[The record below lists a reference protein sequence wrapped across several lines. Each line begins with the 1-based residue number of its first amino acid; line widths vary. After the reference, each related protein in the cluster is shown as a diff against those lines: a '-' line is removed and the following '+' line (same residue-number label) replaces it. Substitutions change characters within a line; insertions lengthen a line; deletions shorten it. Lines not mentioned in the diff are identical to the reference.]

1 MDLEYPERAILTPL
15 TNIPA
20 PLAHLM
26 QHQYLVDQIVCLSMG
41 NRVEELAIL
50 LAPQLRKDHQ
60 MCLLEVDTKKPL
72 QIIEALMKY

>member
-1 MDLEYPERAILTPL
+1 
-15 TNIPA
+15 
-20 PLAHLM
+20 
-26 QHQYLVDQIVCLSMG
+26 LSMG